1 MIPADLATRLRE
13 LIASQIQPLT
23 ASTSLASELPD
34 FELGQRFN
42 ALIQSPL
49 PDGTFKALVAGR
61 NMTLAL
67 PESAKEGDVLE
78 LVVTERPK
86 ADGTVTARLAEP
98 AAQAQP
104 RPQLSHAGQII
115 SQLLT
120 GRHSQTD
127 PEVQLNSGKPLV
139 DTSPAAV
146 TPRQG
151 NASSAAETAATPNA
165 QLGARLA
172 AQLAPALRQAVS
184 QSGLFYESHQ
194 ARWVDGELPL
204 ESLLKEPQAQARLAS
219 TSAGG
224 PLPDAAAEASAQDGT
239 QPGGQAAPLRD
250 TPALRQQA
258 ALAGNDMTTAD
269 EAARLA
275 NGDTTTTGTSAESA
289 RGAARM
295 PESVGPIVH
304 QQLDALA
311 TQQATWT
318 GQVWPGQIMHWT
330 VEDPRGGNGGQGG
343 DGQQGSDEE
352 FAAWKSDIRMLLPGL
367 GGLDAQLILTP
378 AGLALRITAPN
389 PEAIATMR
397 AHQNELATALE
408 AAGVPLTGMS
418 LESPSGS
425 GT

>member
-34 FELGQRFN
+34 FELGQRFS

-61 NMTLAL
+61 TMTLAL

-78 LVVTERPK
+78 LMVSEKPK
-86 ADGTVTARLAEP
+86 PNGTITARLAEP
-98 AAQAQP
+98 TAQSQP
-104 RPQLSHAGQII
+104 RPQLSQAGQII

-120 GRHSQTD
+120 GRFSQVE

-139 DTSPAAV
+139 DTSPTAV
-146 TPRQG
+146 TAKQG
-151 NASSAAETAATPNA
+151 NAASTAETAATPPS

-184 QSGLFYESHQ
+184 QSGLFYEAHQ
-194 ARWVDGELPL
+194 ARWVDGDLPL
-204 ESLLKEPQAQARLAS
+204 ESLLKEPQAMARLAS
-219 TSAGG
+219 NAPSGSLGAEAA
-224 PLPDAAAEASAQDGT
+224 PDAPQDGT
-239 QPGGQAAPLRD
+239 PGGQAAPLRD
-250 TPALRQQA
+250 TLAQRQQA
-258 ALAGNDMTTAD
+258 AIAGADMTTAD
-269 EAARLA
+269 EMARMADGDAAGPGAPAEAAR
-275 NGDTTTTGTSAESA
+275 N
-289 RGAARM
+289 AARM

-343 DGQQGSDEE
+343 EGQQGSDED
-352 FAAWKSDIRMLLPGL
+352 FAAWKSDIRMILPRL

-378 AGLALRITAPN
+378 AGLALRITAPS

-397 AHQNELATALE
+397 AHQGELASALE
-408 AAGVPLTGMS
+408 AAGVPLTGLS
-418 LESPSGS
+418 LENTTGPGA
-425 GT
+425 